1 MMKEAVGK
9 WSADALM
16 EQDEQE
22 SCLDALFGEAV
33 AITPAIALQE
43 AMGFHLADVVPEL
56 GQGVALVGQAVGS
69 QYRLMDV
76 VGAPA
81 CEVVAAVEQDF
92 HQTDDP
98 GVMDLDARDPALAE
112 EDGQGEALEEGEI
125 DVDVEGLGLGGGEAL
140 EDSEKG
146 LAHLQ
151 QMVEP
156 LPQGEIGQVVA
167 ADFHAEEGGKL
178 LVLFDESV

>member
-1 MMKEAVGK
+1 
-9 WSADALM
+9 
-16 EQDEQE
+16 
-22 SCLDALFGEAV
+22 
-33 AITPAIALQE
+33 
-43 AMGFHLADVVPEL
+43 
-56 GQGVALVGQAVGS
+56 
-69 QYRLMDV
+69 
-76 VGAPA
+76 
-81 CEVVAAVEQDF
+81 
-92 HQTDDP
+92 
-98 GVMDLDARDPALAE
+98 ARDPALAE

-178 LVLFDESV
+178 LVLFDESVLPVGTENMVTMLDLLESGVQLAAKSTREADAEDVGNLVGGQPPKPEFTGALEDLVDREIAPEDE